1 MNLRQVN
8 NLSRVLALD
17 SGSPGLKPQS
27 SQLMIDFSAH
37 FLWPSHLSGAMGI
50 DDLFFFRVF
59 CPTALH

>member
-27 SQLMIDFSAH
+27 SQLMVDFSAP
-37 FLWPSHLSGAMGI
+37 FLWPSHFSGATGS
-50 DDLFFFRVF
+50 DDHFFFRVF
-59 CPTALH
+59 CPTALY